1 MPNND
6 DFDGSMY
13 DVDDFEPPVKQPS
26 AVSITAL
33 PKGSVME
40 LDIGGKR
47 IEVVSP
53 QYIKDSQAVI
63 LDLTNRLRDL
73 DIAVRQLNYKA
84 NRQLKVIADLQ
95 TQLNRKIDRE

>member
-1 MPNND
+1 MSNDD

-13 DVDDFEPPVKQPS
+13 DVDDFEPPAKQPS

-33 PKGSVME
+33 PKGSIME

-53 QYIKDSQAVI
+53 QYIKDSQAII

-73 DIAVRQLNYKA
+73 DIAVRQLNYKS

-95 TQLNRKIDRE
+95 TQLNSKIDRE

>member
-1 MPNND
+1 MSNEN

-13 DVDDFEPPVKQPS
+13 DVEDFEPPVKQPS

-33 PKGSVME
+33 PKGSTIE

-53 QYIKDSQAVI
+53 QYVKDSQTI
-63 LDLTNRLRDL
+63 IQDLTNRLRDL
-73 DIAVRQLNYKA
+73 DIAVRQLNYKS
-84 NRQLKVIADLQ
+84 NRQLKTIADLQ

>member
-1 MPNND
+1 MSNEN

-13 DVDDFEPPVKQPS
+13 DVDDFEPPIKQPS
-26 AVSITAL
+26 TTLITAL
-33 PKGSVME
+33 PKGSILE

-53 QYIKDSQAVI
+53 QYIKDSQAII

-73 DIAVRQLNYKA
+73 DIAVRQLNYKS
-84 NRQLKVIADLQ
+84 NRQLKTIADLQ